1 MTETVMS
8 TYNLSLTPQR
18 YCCPPLLTRS
28 FVVALLSL
36 PVCAQGYIRI
46 YLSDGTFTTLPI
58 TSTTTAWQAML
69 TIAKKQ
75 RLRDQLQQRNAAFTS
90 TPLTSTSR
98 HAQPQHYNSDN
109 IHIDDSTTD
118 SPAATPTA
126 SAARSSTSI
135 STPPKQQS
143 AATGG
148 ATAAEEDDYGW
159 LHDYALFLHH
169 SSDPHSHNDR
179 RISEHEQLITLLHH
193 LQQQGQTA
201 LYRLYFKQLAAVN
214 DSDDDEDA
222 LQMEEKEEAEEDAAQ
237 QLYQQQCKRFHAQ
250 HVGYLD
256 RRMSG
261 SSWKERWFVLQQS
274 KLYTYKSHTSN
285 PLTPLSSIN
294 IADSI
299 IAPLPLYSSLSLTSP
314 TTAGGA
320 AGGGGGSCFEINT
333 QQKIYYFRTKT
344 QPAMDDWIAHLK
356 QHTRVERDNE
366 DIERLQFDIEKV
378 AEVESVEDERRRRE
392 MSVGVEGV
400 LTDESGCEWLCK
412 LSMEQRQTRELLC
425 WMDVQVWFFVQRR
438 AKLAGGAGINGGGG
452 GAGSVSGSATGPSSR
467 RGSIGDGSSGGR
479 RDSVLGEMRRRRTS
493 SASMH
498 SMSPPSPVGS
508 NSSSPARSGSLMRR
522 PSFNATTLTYVAS
535 TPPNASIHSRLTR
548 RRSSSAASS
557 AGHAPHATVPPSS
570 YLPTLSTTLIYSR
583 YIEPGSEMEVDIP
596 EQVRADYQDMLA
608 PPSPSAA
615 SAGQSAEQQSA
626 EREEQVMHEL
636 EAALRDKIAEQLYA
650 AWQLDCMQY
659 ALMRLPVAGGTMY
672 AHHPWRFVLRER
684 RREEREEREREEE
697 ERRREEEEEAELR
710 RRMEHVRKERRRSAS
725 GFIRTQ
731 RPDEE
736 AEEHKAASAG
746 ASAGHSRRASLTHR
760 VTSKALSLL

>member
-1 MTETVMS
+1 MAMSETVTQS
-8 TYNLSLTPQR
+8 TTHMTAAYILWPAADCSLIS
-18 YCCPPLLTRS
+18 LW
-28 FVVALLSL
+28 LLSL
-36 PVCAQGYIRI
+36 FARSQGYIRI

-58 TSTTTAWQAML
+58 TSTTTAWQACL

-75 RLRDQLQQRNAAFTS
+75 RLREQMQQRNVAFTS
-90 TPLTSTSR
+90 APLTSTSR
-98 HAQPQHYNSDN
+98 HAQPQHYQDIDDN
-109 IHIDDSTTD
+109 IHIDESTTD

-126 SAARSSTSI
+126 ASSKTAHLS
-135 STPPKQQS
+135 PKQSNS
-143 AATGG
+143 AKDAAG
-148 ATAAEEDDYGW
+148 ATEDDYSW

-169 SSDPHSHNDR
+169 NSDPHSHNDR
-179 RISEHEQLITLLHH
+179 RVSEHEQLITLLHH

-201 LYRLYFKQLAAVN
+201 QYRLYFKQLAAVN
-214 DSDDDEDA
+214 DSDEDDET
-222 LQMEEKEEAEEDAAQ
+222 LQAEEKEEAEEDAAQ
-237 QLYQQQCKRFHAQ
+237 QLYLQQCKRFHAQ

-285 PLTPLSSIN
+285 PLTPLSSIS

-314 TTAGGA
+314 TGGV
-320 AGGGGGSCFEINT
+320 GGGGSCFEINT

-344 QPAMDDWIAHLK
+344 AQSMDEWIVHLR

-378 AEVESVEDERRRRE
+378 AAVESAEDERRRRE

-412 LSMEQRQTRELLC
+412 LAMEQRQTRELLC

-438 AKLAGGAGINGGGG
+438 SKIAEGAGMYGG
-452 GAGSVSGSATGPSSR
+452 GAGSVSGGGTGPNSR
-467 RGSIGDGSSGGR
+467 RGSIGDGSGGGR
-479 RDSVLGEMRRRRTS
+479 RDSVAGEFRRRRASSS
-493 SASMH
+493 SASIH
-498 SMSPPSPVGS
+498 SVSPPSPGGS
-508 NSSSPARSGSLMRR
+508 NNSSSPARSGSLMRR
-522 PSFNATTLTYVAS
+522 PSINAATLTYFSS
-535 TPPNASIHSRLTR
+535 TPPNAPIHNHKLTR
-548 RRSSSAASS
+548 RRSSSSASS
-557 AGHAPHATVPPSS
+557 AGHLSHTTVPPSS

-583 YIEPGSEMEVDIP
+583 YIEPGSEMEVDVP
-596 EQVRADYQDMLA
+596 EQVQLDYQELLA
-608 PPSPSAA
+608 PPSPSQHA
-615 SAGQSAEQQSA
+615 SEQQLN
-626 EREEQVMHEL
+626 EHEEQVMHEL
-636 EAALRDKIAEQLYA
+636 EAALREKIAEQLYA

-697 ERRREEEEEAELR
+697 DRRREEEEEAELR
-710 RRMEHVRKERRRSAS
+710 RRMEHVKRERRRSAS
-725 GFIRTQ
+725 GFIRSQ
-731 RPDEE
+731 RADED
-736 AEEHKAASAG
+736 AEEQKAVSG
-746 ASAGHSRRASLTHR
+746 GVSHSRRASLTHR
-760 VTSKALSLL
+760 VASKALLI

>member
-1 MTETVMS
+1 MH
-8 TYNLSLTPQR
+8 QR
-18 YCCPPLLTRS
+18 NT
-28 FVVALLSL
+28 A
-36 PVCAQGYIRI
+36 
-46 YLSDGTFTTLPI
+46 FTT
-58 TSTTTAWQAML
+58 
-69 TIAKKQ
+69 
-75 RLRDQLQQRNAAFTS
+75 

-98 HAQPQHYNSDN
+98 HAQPQHYQDIDDN
-109 IHIDDSTTD
+109 IHIDDSTSD

-126 SAARSSTSI
+126 KHSTANQ
-135 STPPKQQS
+135 TPPKPSSGSGDGAS
-143 AATGG
+143 AA
-148 ATAAEEDDYGW
+148 AAEEDYSW

-169 SSDPHSHNDR
+169 NSDPHSHNDR

-201 LYRLYFKQLAAVN
+201 QYRLYFKQLAAVN
-214 DSDDDEDA
+214 DSDDDDDT
-222 LQMEEKEEAEEDAAQ
+222 LQQEEKEEAEEDAAH

-285 PLTPLSSIN
+285 PLTPLSSIS

-314 TTAGGA
+314 TGSSG
-320 AGGGGGSCFEINT
+320 GGGGGSCFEINT

-344 QPAMDDWIAHLK
+344 AQAMDDWVLHLR

-412 LSMEQRQTRELLC
+412 LAMEQRQTRELLC

-438 AKLAGGAGINGGGG
+438 AKLTSGGGMNGG
-452 GAGSVSGSATGPSSR
+452 GAGSVSGSGTGPNSR
-467 RGSIGDGSSGGR
+467 RGSVGDGSSGGR
-479 RDSVLGEMRRRRTS
+479 RDSVLGEFRRRRAS
-493 SASMH
+493 SASQQ
-498 SMSPPSPVGS
+498 SASPDDVGS
-508 NSSSPARSGSLMRR
+508 NSASPARSNSLMRR
-522 PSFNATTLTYVAS
+522 PSFNAATLTYLAS
-535 TPPNASIHSRLTR
+535 TPPNAASSHSHTKLTR
-548 RRSSSAASS
+548 RRSSSSASS
-557 AGHAPHATVPPSS
+557 AGQSSNSTVPPSS
-570 YLPTLSTTLIYSR
+570 YLPTLSTTLIYTR
-583 YIEPGSEMEVDIP
+583 YIESGSEMEVDIP
-596 EQVRADYQDMLA
+596 EQVRTDYQDMLA
-608 PPSPSAA
+608 PPSPS
-615 SAGQSAEQQSA
+615 SHSAEPQQSA
-626 EREEQVMHEL
+626 EREAQVMQEV
-636 EAALRDKIAEQLYA
+636 EAALRDRIAEQLYA

-672 AHHPWRFVLRER
+672 AHHPWRFVLREK

-710 RRMEHVRKERRRSAS
+710 RRMEHVKKERRRSAS
-725 GFIRTQ
+725 GFIRPQ
-731 RPDEE
+731 RADEDG
-736 AEEHKAASAG
+736 EEHKASAG
-746 ASAGHSRRASLTHR
+746 GAGAGAGHSRRASLTHR
-760 VTSKALSLL
+760 VASKALMLI

>member
-1 MTETVMS
+1 MS
-8 TYNLSLTPQR
+8 P
-18 YCCPPLLTRS
+18 
-28 FVVALLSL
+28 
-36 PVCAQGYIRI
+36 QGYIRI

-58 TSTTTAWQAML
+58 TATTTAWQACL

-75 RLRDQLQQRNAAFTS
+75 RLRDTLHHHNTAFTAANN
-90 TPLTSTSR
+90 TPLTSTPR
-98 HAQPQHYNSDN
+98 TQQPQHYHQLDDN
-109 IHIDDSTTD
+109 IHQDD
-118 SPAATPTA
+118 TA
-126 SAARSSTSI
+126 SATD
-135 STPPKQQS
+135 TPP
-143 AATGG
+143 ATTPLQTPTKGSG
-148 ATAAEEDDYGW
+148 LAGEEEEYGW

-169 SSDPHSHNDR
+169 AADTHSHNDR

-201 LYRLYFKQLAAVN
+201 QYRLYFKQLAAVN
-214 DSDDDEDA
+214 DSDDDDDT
-222 LQMEEKEEAEEDAAQ
+222 LQQEEKEEAEEDAAH
-237 QLYQQQCKRFHAQ
+237 QLYTQQCKRFHAQ

-294 IADSI
+294 ITDSI
-299 IAPLPLYSSLSLTSP
+299 IAPLPLYSALSLTTPTPST
-314 TTAGGA
+314 TTAA
-320 AGGGGGSCFEINT
+320 AGGSGGAGSCFEINT

-344 QPAMDDWIAHLK
+344 ATAMDDWIAHLR
-356 QHTRVERDNE
+356 QHTRVERDND

-412 LSMEQRQTRELLC
+412 LAMEQRQTRELLC

-438 AKLAGGAGINGGGG
+438 AKLAGGGGGMN
-452 GAGSVSGSATGPSSR
+452 GSAPGTGPNSR
-467 RGSIGDGSSGGR
+467 RGSIGDGSGGGR

-493 SASMH
+493 SASLN
-498 SMSPPSPVGS
+498 SVTPPSPT
-508 NSSSPARSGSLMRR
+508 NSSPATRPGNLMRR
-522 PSFNATTLTYVAS
+522 PSFNATTLTHFSS
-535 TPPNASIHSRLTR
+535 TPPTMATQGKLTR
-548 RRSSSAASS
+548 RRSSSSASS
-557 AGHAPHATVPPSS
+557 ASHSSNPTVPPSS

-583 YIEPGSEMEVDIP
+583 YIEPGSEMEVDLP
-596 EQVRADYQDMLA
+596 DQLRADYHDMLT
-608 PPSPSAA
+608 PPSPSA
-615 SAGQSAEQQSA
+615 SAANHTLDQQLA
-626 EREEQVMHEL
+626 EREEHVMHEL
-636 EAALRDKIAEQLYA
+636 EAALRDRIAEQLYA

-697 ERRREEEEEAELR
+697 ERRRDEEEEAEVR
-710 RRMEHVRKERRRSAS
+710 RRMEHVRKERRRSAA
-725 GFIRTQ
+725 GFIRPP
-731 RPDEE
+731 RPADEDG
-736 AEEHKAASAG
+736 EERKVVAGGPAAANRN
-746 ASAGHSRRASLTHR
+746 RRMSLTHR
-760 VTSKALSLL
+760 VSSKGLLLV